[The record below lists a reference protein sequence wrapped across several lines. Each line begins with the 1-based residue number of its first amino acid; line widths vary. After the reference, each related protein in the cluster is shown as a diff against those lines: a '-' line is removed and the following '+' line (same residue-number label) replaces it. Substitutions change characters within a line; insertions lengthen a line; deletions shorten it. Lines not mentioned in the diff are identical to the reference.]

1 MADLLRRFIFFL
13 VPICGVFAAEPGYE
27 QAPIFYSKS
36 EADTPITRIAEE
48 VIRGNVRFHGE
59 SGRDVLV
66 QLLGLLDVPVE
77 SQVLVFSKTSAQNSR
92 ISPRT
97 PRAIYFSD
105 NAYVG
110 WVQGGDI
117 EVTTFDPNLGM
128 VFHLVD
134 VDNLLKAKAPLLNRD
149 RSCLN
154 CHGGSATGNL
164 PGVTVRSVYAGR
176 NGQPIFHAGTFR
188 TDYTS
193 PLEERWGGWYVT
205 GSSGDRKHMGNH
217 FAVESEDQRSVML
230 EAATPASLTN
240 LDSLI
245 ETDPYPAGGTS
256 DIVALMV
263 MEHQV
268 TVHNALVAGLIN
280 TRKTLYRHR
289 KMKEAFGESPDSPL
303 SDTNRR
309 ILDNLADKIVR
320 AIFFH
325 DEHVVADGVEGAAPF
340 QEAFSA
346 GARKNREGRALR
358 DLRLYERLFKYRCS
372 HLIYSDAFAFLP
384 EPLLER
390 VIGRMKNV
398 LAGNDESGEFIYL
411 TDSERVRI
419 DEILK
424 DTLPVWSVY

>member
-1 MADLLRRFIFFL
+1 MVDILRLLACL
-13 VPICGVFAAEPGYE
+13 VFPLCGLIAGEPGYE
-27 QAPIFYSKS
+27 QAPVFYSKS
-36 EADTPITRIAEE
+36 EPDTPITRIGEE
-48 VIRGNVRFHGE
+48 VIRGNLRFHGE

-66 QLLGLLDVPVE
+66 QLLDLLDVPVE

-105 NAYVG
+105 DAYVG

-117 EVTTFDPNLGM
+117 EVATFDANLGM

-134 VDNLLKAKAPLLNRD
+134 VDNLLNGRAPLMTRD

-164 PGVTVRSVYAGR
+164 PGVTVRSVYAGSD
-176 NGQPIFHAGTFR
+176 GHPIFHAGTFR

-205 GSSGDRKHMGNH
+205 GSSGERGHMGNQ
-217 FAVESEDQRSVML
+217 FALESGDRRSVVL
-230 EAATPASLTN
+230 ESAAPGSLAT
-240 LDSLI
+240 LDGLI
-245 ETDPYPAGGTS
+245 ATEPYLAGGTS

-263 MEHQV
+263 LEHQV

-280 TRKTLYRHR
+280 TRKTQYRHG

-303 SDTNRR
+303 SDTNER
-309 ILDNLADKIVR
+309 ILDNLADRIVR
-320 AIFFH
+320 ALFFY
-325 DEHVVADGVEGAAPF
+325 DEHIVVDGVEGAPPF

-346 GARKNREGRALR
+346 KAKRNREGRSLR

-372 HLIYSDAFAFLP
+372 HLVYCDAFAYLP
-384 EPLLER
+384 EPLLGR
-390 VIGRMKNV
+390 VVVRMKQV
-398 LAGNDESGEFIYL
+398 LAGTDEGGDFAYL

-419 DEILK
+419 DEILT

>member
-1 MADLLRRFIFFL
+1 MAENLRLLFWVL
-13 VPICGVFAAEPGYE
+13 VPVCGVFGGEPGYE
-27 QAPIFYSKS
+27 QAPVFYSRS
-36 EADTPITRIAEE
+36 EADTPITRIADE
-48 VIRGNVRFHGE
+48 VMRGDLRFHGE

-66 QLLGLLDVPVE
+66 QLLDFLDVPVE

-105 NAYVG
+105 DAYVG

-117 EVTTFDPNLGM
+117 EVATFDANLGM
-128 VFHLVD
+128 VFHLID
-134 VDNLLKAKAPLLNRD
+134 VDNLLKGKAPLLNRD

-176 NGQPIFHAGTFR
+176 DGQPIFHAGTFR

-205 GSSGDRKHMGNH
+205 GSSGQRQHMGNH
-217 FAVESEDQRSVML
+217 FARESEDQRSVTL
-230 EAATPASLTN
+230 EAAAPGTLTT
-240 LDSLI
+240 LDGLI
-245 ETDPYPAGGTS
+245 DTEAYLAGGTS

-263 MEHQV
+263 LEHQV

-280 TRKTLYRHR
+280 TRKTWYRHR
-289 KMKEAFGESPDSPL
+289 KMKEAFGESADSPL
-303 SDTNRR
+303 SDTNRQ

-320 AIFFH
+320 ALFFH
-325 DEHVVADGVEGAAPF
+325 GEHTVADGVEGASPF

-372 HLIYSDAFAFLP
+372 HLVYCDAFAFLP
-384 EPLLER
+384 EALLQR
-390 VIGRMKNV
+390 VIEKMKNI
-398 LAGNDESGEFIYL
+398 LAGTDESGDFTYL

-419 DEILK
+419 DEILT